1 MVGIFAW
8 LASAPLNA
16 IGARVGNLMDSA
28 FGFLDNT
35 EVGIALYE
43 TTLSGSWILVILGAA
58 SAYVLAPLVEEMAF
72 RGCLY
77 RWCRVWMTWNQ
88 QRLLSGWPL
97 GLFIRIRRA
106 G

>member
-35 EVGIALYE
+35 EVGIALYV

-58 SAYVLAPLVEEMAF
+58 SRTCWRRWLKKWRFAGAF
-72 RGCLY
+72 IVGAGCE
-77 RWCRVWMTWNQ
+77 
-88 QRLLSGWPL
+88 
-97 GLFIRIRRA
+97 
-106 G
+106 